1 MAVPAD
7 PAQVQAQFQAMTN
20 YFANTQQSVMTP
32 LLQSAEAKLA
42 QYGPGAHDFPGM
54 TINYEAV
61 VQGLRA
67 DIAQAGQWL
76 SNARALLA
84 SGSAEAIQAMRQML
98 ASGSIQV
105 VVEEGAATLEPAAP
119 AIITGGLAGAGAGIA
134 EASGMSLMAAVGLG
148 LAGGLVL
155 AGLIGGGYWAYNHY
169 RQANSAQPIA
179 AVTTTQAAPPPTPVP
194 TDTGGPTET
203 AAPGQLIPPPLQP
216 PPPVETGQSSTP
228 GETVQPPPPVLEPSA
243 ITTATT
249 TASAAPVDID
259 GTYSL
264 TPSCPVSRCWL
275 KVTRQ
280 GSGTVQFTL
289 SEHTFPQ
296 YPNEG
301 FTISQLQA
309 TLDSSGVF
317 RGAGTATE
325 EDVGGQGHV
334 THAPV
339 SYTITGNFRDASGGP
354 LTTSPASSYNLR
366 LEGDSSATTNG
377 AAAFNGQR

>member
-7 PAQVQAQFQAMTN
+7 PVQVQAQFQAMTN
-20 YFANTQQSVMTP
+20 YFANSQQSVMAP

-76 SNARALLA
+76 SNARSLLA
-84 SGSAEAIQAMRQML
+84 SGSAEAIEAMRQML

-105 VVEEGAATLEPAAP
+105 VVEEGAQSLEPAAP
-119 AIITGGLAGAGAGIA
+119 AIITGGLAGAGMA

-169 RQANSAQPIA
+169 RQSSSAQPIA
-179 AVTTTQAAPPPTPVP
+179 AVTTAQAAPPPATVP
-194 TDTGGPTET
+194 TDTGGPAVT
-203 AAPGQLIPPPLQP
+203 APPVQPIPPPLQP
-216 PPPVETGQSSTP
+216 PPPVET
-228 GETVQPPPPVLEPSA
+228 VQPTAPPPPPVLEPPA
-243 ITTATT
+243 VPTT
-249 TASAAPVDID
+249 TTTTTTSAAPADID
-259 GTYSL
+259 GTYSLL

-275 KVTRQ
+275 KVARQ
-280 GSGTVQFTL
+280 GSDTVQFTL
-289 SEHTFPQ
+289 SEHTLPQ

-301 FTISQLQA
+301 FTIRQLQA
-309 TLDSSGVF
+309 TIDSSGAF

-334 THAPV
+334 TNGSV
-339 SYTITGNFRDASGGP
+339 SYTITGNFHGANGGP
-354 LTTSPASSYNLR
+354 LTSSGATSYDLR
-366 LEGDSSATTNG
+366 LEGDSAATTNG
-377 AAAFNGQR
+377 AASFSGQR